1 MPLAGY
7 NPLSY
12 FSFGKKKDS
21 SEVAES
27 PEQLERSSA
36 RSSAHAD
43 TASSAAKDS
52 AQSSVD
58 TDAEQEPLL
67 KVVKGSPTPEE
78 IAAPNRC
85 GGDDAGERHKQ
96 ERELAGGCCFAH
108 LEPRSAPGCFVASG
122 PRFVEARSPQ
132 VTRADNSASY
142 IPVTPVGVAGIY
154 CFASNSRFIL
164 RYSTSNALILV
175 VLSY

>member
-1 MPLAGY
+1 MAGY

-21 SEVAES
+21 SEAAES

-43 TASSAAKDS
+43 SASSAAKDS

-78 IAAPNRC
+78 IAALTAVVAMMQANAAQKEQNSLVGAASRILNR
-85 GGDDAGERHKQ
+85 GQRLGVSLRPGPGSWRRAR
-96 ERELAGGCCFAH
+96 
-108 LEPRSAPGCFVASG
+108 PR
-122 PRFVEARSPQ
+122 
-132 VTRADNSASY
+132 
-142 IPVTPVGVAGIY
+142 
-154 CFASNSRFIL
+154 
-164 RYSTSNALILV
+164 
-175 VLSY
+175 

>member
-1 MPLAGY
+1 MAGY

-21 SEVAES
+21 SEAAES

-43 TASSAAKDS
+43 SASSAAKDS

-78 IAAPNRC
+78 IAALT
-85 GGDDAGERHKQ
+85 AVVAMMQASAAKQ
-96 ERELAGGCCFAH
+96 EQNSLVGAASRLLNRGQRLGVS
-108 LEPRSAPGCFVASG
+108 LRPGPGSW
-122 PRFVEARSPQ
+122 RRARPM
-132 VTRADNSASY
+132 
-142 IPVTPVGVAGIY
+142 
-154 CFASNSRFIL
+154 
-164 RYSTSNALILV
+164 
-175 VLSY
+175 

>member
-1 MPLAGY
+1 MAGY

-21 SEVAES
+21 SEATES
-27 PEQLERSSA
+27 TEQLERSSA

-67 KVVKGSPTPEE
+67 KVIKGSPTPEE
-78 IAAPNRC
+78 IAALTVVV
-85 GGDDAGERHKQ
+85 AMMQASAAKQ
-96 ERELAGGCCFAH
+96 EQNLLVGAASRILNRGQRLGVS
-108 LEPRSAPGCFVASG
+108 LRPGPGSW
-122 PRFVEARSPQ
+122 RRARPM
-132 VTRADNSASY
+132 
-142 IPVTPVGVAGIY
+142 
-154 CFASNSRFIL
+154 
-164 RYSTSNALILV
+164 
-175 VLSY
+175 

>member
-1 MPLAGY
+1 MAGY

-12 FSFGKKKDS
+12 FSFGKKKNS
-21 SEVAES
+21 SEATES
-27 PEQLERSSA
+27 TEQLERSSA

-78 IAAPNRC
+78 IAALT
-85 GGDDAGERHKQ
+85 AVVAMMQASAAKQ
-96 ERELAGGCCFAH
+96 EQNLLVGAASRILNRGQRLGVS
-108 LEPRSAPGCFVASG
+108 LRPGPGSW
-122 PRFVEARSPQ
+122 RRARPM
-132 VTRADNSASY
+132 
-142 IPVTPVGVAGIY
+142 
-154 CFASNSRFIL
+154 
-164 RYSTSNALILV
+164 
-175 VLSY
+175 

>member
-1 MPLAGY
+1 MAGY

-21 SEVAES
+21 SEATES
-27 PEQLERSSA
+27 AEQLERSSA

-52 AQSSVD
+52 AQSSVE

-78 IAAPNRC
+78 IAALT
-85 GGDDAGERHKQ
+85 AVVAMMQASAAKQ
-96 ERELAGGCCFAH
+96 EQNLLVGAASRILNRGQRLGVS
-108 LEPRSAPGCFVASG
+108 LRPGPGSW
-122 PRFVEARSPQ
+122 RRARPM
-132 VTRADNSASY
+132 
-142 IPVTPVGVAGIY
+142 
-154 CFASNSRFIL
+154 
-164 RYSTSNALILV
+164 
-175 VLSY
+175 

>member
-1 MPLAGY
+1 VPLAGY

-21 SEVAES
+21 SEAAES

-43 TASSAAKDS
+43 SASSAAKDS

-78 IAAPNRC
+78 IAALT
-85 GGDDAGERHKQ
+85 AVVAMMQASAAKQ
-96 ERELAGGCCFAH
+96 EQNLLVGAASRILNRGQRLGVS
-108 LEPRSAPGCFVASG
+108 LRPGPGSW
-122 PRFVEARSPQ
+122 RRARPM
-132 VTRADNSASY
+132 
-142 IPVTPVGVAGIY
+142 
-154 CFASNSRFIL
+154 
-164 RYSTSNALILV
+164 
-175 VLSY
+175 

>member
-1 MPLAGY
+1 MAGY

-21 SEVAES
+21 SEATES
-27 PEQLERSSA
+27 AEQLERSSA

-43 TASSAAKDS
+43 SASSAAKDS

-78 IAAPNRC
+78 IAALTAVVAMMQANTAQKEQNLLVGAASRILNR
-85 GGDDAGERHKQ
+85 GQRLGVSLR
-96 ERELAGGCCFAH
+96 
-108 LEPRSAPGCFVASG
+108 PGPGSW
-122 PRFVEARSPQ
+122 RRARPM
-132 VTRADNSASY
+132 
-142 IPVTPVGVAGIY
+142 
-154 CFASNSRFIL
+154 
-164 RYSTSNALILV
+164 
-175 VLSY
+175 

>member
-1 MPLAGY
+1 LAGY

-21 SEVAES
+21 SEAAES

-43 TASSAAKDS
+43 SASSAAKDS

-78 IAAPNRC
+78 IAALTAVVAMMQANAAQQEQNLLVGAASRILNR
-85 GGDDAGERHKQ
+85 GQRLGVSLR
-96 ERELAGGCCFAH
+96 
-108 LEPRSAPGCFVASG
+108 PGPGSW
-122 PRFVEARSPQ
+122 RRARPM
-132 VTRADNSASY
+132 
-142 IPVTPVGVAGIY
+142 
-154 CFASNSRFIL
+154 
-164 RYSTSNALILV
+164 
-175 VLSY
+175 

>member
-1 MPLAGY
+1 MAGY

-21 SEVAES
+21 SEATES
-27 PEQLERSSA
+27 TEQLERSSA

-78 IAAPNRC
+78 IAALTAVVAMMQASTAQQEKNLLVGTASRILNR
-85 GGDDAGERHKQ
+85 GQRLGVSLR
-96 ERELAGGCCFAH
+96 
-108 LEPRSAPGCFVASG
+108 PGPGSW
-122 PRFVEARSPQ
+122 RRARPM
-132 VTRADNSASY
+132 
-142 IPVTPVGVAGIY
+142 
-154 CFASNSRFIL
+154 
-164 RYSTSNALILV
+164 
-175 VLSY
+175 

>member
-1 MPLAGY
+1 MAGY

-21 SEVAES
+21 SEAAES

-43 TASSAAKDS
+43 SASSAAKDS

-78 IAAPNRC
+78 IAALTAVVAMMQANAAQKEQNSLVGAASRILNRGQRLGVSLRPVPVR
-85 GGDDAGERHKQ
+85 GGA
-96 ERELAGGCCFAH
+96 L
-108 LEPRSAPGCFVASG
+108 APGNAS
-122 PRFVEARSPQ
+122 
-132 VTRADNSASY
+132 
-142 IPVTPVGVAGIY
+142 
-154 CFASNSRFIL
+154 
-164 RYSTSNALILV
+164 
-175 VLSY
+175 

>member
-1 MPLAGY
+1 MAGY

-21 SEVAES
+21 SEATES
-27 PEQLERSSA
+27 AEQLERSSA

-78 IAAPNRC
+78 IAALTAVVAMMQASAAQQEQNLLVGAASRILNR
-85 GGDDAGERHKQ
+85 GQRLGVSLR
-96 ERELAGGCCFAH
+96 
-108 LEPRSAPGCFVASG
+108 PGPGSW
-122 PRFVEARSPQ
+122 RRARPM
-132 VTRADNSASY
+132 
-142 IPVTPVGVAGIY
+142 
-154 CFASNSRFIL
+154 
-164 RYSTSNALILV
+164 
-175 VLSY
+175 

>member
-1 MPLAGY
+1 MAGY

-21 SEVAES
+21 SEAAES

-36 RSSAHAD
+36 HSSAHAD
-43 TASSAAKDS
+43 AASSAAKDS

-78 IAAPNRC
+78 IAALT
-85 GGDDAGERHKQ
+85 AVVAMLQASAAKQ
-96 ERELAGGCCFAH
+96 EPKSLVGAASRLLNRRQRLGAS
-108 LEPRSAPGCFVASG
+108 LRPGPGSW
-122 PRFVEARSPQ
+122 RRARPM
-132 VTRADNSASY
+132 
-142 IPVTPVGVAGIY
+142 
-154 CFASNSRFIL
+154 
-164 RYSTSNALILV
+164 
-175 VLSY
+175 

>member
-1 MPLAGY
+1 MAGY

-21 SEVAES
+21 SEATES
-27 PEQLERSSA
+27 AEQLERSSA
-36 RSSAHAD
+36 QSSAHAD

-78 IAAPNRC
+78 IAALTAVVAMMQANAAQKEQNSLVGAASRILNR
-85 GGDDAGERHKQ
+85 GQRLGVSLRPGPGSWRRAR
-96 ERELAGGCCFAH
+96 
-108 LEPRSAPGCFVASG
+108 PR
-122 PRFVEARSPQ
+122 
-132 VTRADNSASY
+132 
-142 IPVTPVGVAGIY
+142 
-154 CFASNSRFIL
+154 
-164 RYSTSNALILV
+164 
-175 VLSY
+175 

>member
-1 MPLAGY
+1 MAGY

-21 SEVAES
+21 SEAAES
-27 PEQLERSSA
+27 SEQLERSSA
-36 RSSAHAD
+36 RSARAD

-78 IAAPNRC
+78 IAALTAVVAMMQAN
-85 GGDDAGERHKQ
+85 AAKQ
-96 ERELAGGCCFAH
+96 EQNLLVGAASRILNRGQRLGAS
-108 LEPRSAPGCFVASG
+108 LRPGPGSW
-122 PRFVEARSPQ
+122 RRARPM
-132 VTRADNSASY
+132 
-142 IPVTPVGVAGIY
+142 
-154 CFASNSRFIL
+154 
-164 RYSTSNALILV
+164 
-175 VLSY
+175 

>member
-1 MPLAGY
+1 MAGY

-21 SEVAES
+21 SEATES
-27 PEQLERSSA
+27 AEQLERSSA

-52 AQSSVD
+52 AQSSVE

-78 IAAPNRC
+78 VAALT
-85 GGDDAGERHKQ
+85 AVVAMMQASAAKQ
-96 ERELAGGCCFAH
+96 EQNLLVGAASRILNRGQRLGVS
-108 LEPRSAPGCFVASG
+108 LRPGPGSW
-122 PRFVEARSPQ
+122 RRARPM
-132 VTRADNSASY
+132 
-142 IPVTPVGVAGIY
+142 
-154 CFASNSRFIL
+154 
-164 RYSTSNALILV
+164 
-175 VLSY
+175 

>member
-1 MPLAGY
+1 MAGY

-21 SEVAES
+21 SEAAES

-43 TASSAAKDS
+43 SASSAAKDS

-58 TDAEQEPLL
+58 TDAEQGPLL

-78 IAAPNRC
+78 IAALTAVVAMMQANAAQKEQNSLVGAASRILNR
-85 GGDDAGERHKQ
+85 GQRLGVSLRPGPGSWRRAR
-96 ERELAGGCCFAH
+96 
-108 LEPRSAPGCFVASG
+108 PR
-122 PRFVEARSPQ
+122 
-132 VTRADNSASY
+132 
-142 IPVTPVGVAGIY
+142 
-154 CFASNSRFIL
+154 
-164 RYSTSNALILV
+164 
-175 VLSY
+175 

>member
-1 MPLAGY
+1 MAGY

-21 SEVAES
+21 SEAAES

-43 TASSAAKDS
+43 SASSAAKDS

-78 IAAPNRC
+78 IAARTAVVAMMQANAAQKEQNSLVGAASRILNR
-85 GGDDAGERHKQ
+85 GQRLGVSLRPGPGSWRRAR
-96 ERELAGGCCFAH
+96 
-108 LEPRSAPGCFVASG
+108 PR
-122 PRFVEARSPQ
+122 
-132 VTRADNSASY
+132 
-142 IPVTPVGVAGIY
+142 
-154 CFASNSRFIL
+154 
-164 RYSTSNALILV
+164 
-175 VLSY
+175 